1 MKIIISENQLRTL
14 LEQPE
19 SRFGPEQ
26 YMSSSERAAFHSGD
40 ANKAGAALVS
50 GSKKQMDFIHSIDPH
65 TAMMIVG
72 IGSAFIPVVGPF
84 IAAGIGLADAALY
97 YKEGDTKSAGMSAL
111 FSIIPGVGPIVSK
124 IPGIAKLGVKGMSAL
139 ATKLAKGTKITD
151 PLEISVVNAIGKNK
165 EFVQGAVNNHVKALS
180 QQAAAKTT
188 SSSIK
193 SSLLGI
199 AKTGLTYGSVG
210 VAYDVGYDGV
220 MRKIEQNNI
229 DKLNQKLG
237 INNKQ

>member
-65 TAMMIVG
+65 TTMMIVG

-111 FSIIPGVGPIVSK
+111 FSIIPGVGPVVSK
-124 IPGIAKLGVKGMSAL
+124 IPGIKQLGVKGMSAL
-139 ATKLAKGTKITD
+139 ASKISKGVKITD
-151 PLEISVVNAIGKNK
+151 PLEVSVVNAIGQNK
-165 EFVQGAVNNHVKALS
+165 DFVKSAVNGHVKALS
-180 QQAAAKTT
+180 QQAAAKAT
-188 SSSIK
+188 SSSVK
-193 SSLLGI
+193 SSLLGL
-199 AKTGLTYGSVG
+199 AKTGLTYGSAAL
-210 VAYDVGYDGV
+210 AYDYGYDGV

-237 INNKQ
+237 INKKQ